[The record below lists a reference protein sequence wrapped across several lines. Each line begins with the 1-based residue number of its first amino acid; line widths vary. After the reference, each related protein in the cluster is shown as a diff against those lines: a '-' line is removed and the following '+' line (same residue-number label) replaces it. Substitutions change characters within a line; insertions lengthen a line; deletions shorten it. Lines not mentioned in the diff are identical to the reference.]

1 MGSKKVQVD
10 EEPCLCAGGSIF
22 ELMFVQAVATV
33 AWIIYAAGRVYSY
46 YLAARDRLIAVA
58 ILLGESRSTAITGV
72 MKTMRRTAMISFA
85 T

>member
-1 MGSKKVQVD
+1 MGSREVQV

-22 ELMFVQAVATV
+22 ELMFVQAVSTV
-33 AWIIYAAGRVYSY
+33 AWIIYAAGRAYSY
-46 YLAARDRLIAVA
+46 YLAARDKVIAVA

-85 T
+85 A

>member
-1 MGSKKVQVD
+1 MASREVQV
-10 EEPCLCAGGSIF
+10 EEPCLCVDGSIF

-58 ILLGESRSTAITGV
+58 ILLGASRSTAITGV
-72 MKTMRRTAMISFA
+72 MKTMRGTEMISFA
-85 T
+85 A